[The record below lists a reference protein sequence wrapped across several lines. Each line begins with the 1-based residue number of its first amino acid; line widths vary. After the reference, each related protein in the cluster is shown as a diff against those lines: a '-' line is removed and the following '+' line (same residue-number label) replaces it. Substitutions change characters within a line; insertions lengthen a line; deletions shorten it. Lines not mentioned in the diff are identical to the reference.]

1 MRFPHRAAQ
10 PSFMDVAQPRP
21 VDDEGLP
28 RPPPVPGKVPRALL
42 RFLARG
48 ESIMFLAIAVA
59 LLVIAV
65 LVFVRGVQELVI
77 APAGEPFAVTITRA
91 VNSVLFIVVVLE
103 LVRTIVVR
111 LEGGGF
117 QLQPFLVIGIISAT
131 RDILTVGAELSLVG
145 EQTPLVRTMT
155 ELGVNAGVV
164 VALSIALVL
173 VRRFARLD
181 RA

>member
-1 MRFPHRAAQ
+1 MKTPQPH
-10 PSFMDVAQPRP
+10 S

-28 RPPPVPGKVPRALL
+28 RPPPVRGRLPRWLLHALVH
-42 RFLARG
+42 G
-48 ESIMFLAIAVA
+48 ETIMFMAIAVA

-65 LVFVRGVQELVI
+65 VVFVQGIHELVLS
-77 APAGEPFAVTITRA
+77 PASEPFAVTVTRA
-91 VNSVLFIVVVLE
+91 VNSALFIVVVLE
-103 LVRTIVVR
+103 LVRTIVAR

-131 RDILTVGAELSLVG
+131 RDILTVGAELSLTG
-145 EQTPLVRTMT
+145 AQTPLIRTMT

-164 VALSIALVL
+164 LALSIALVL
-173 VRRFARLD
+173 VRRLARLD